1 MQTIS
6 TRTSPQTLKTT
17 NLVRSADE
25 LSNKKGHP
33 VGFEGQD
40 SSKNEMDF
48 LDQSSMFQA
57 FVNQGTLLI
66 SRTE

>member
-25 LSNKKGHP
+25 LSNKKGDI
-33 VGFEGQD
+33 VGCEGQE